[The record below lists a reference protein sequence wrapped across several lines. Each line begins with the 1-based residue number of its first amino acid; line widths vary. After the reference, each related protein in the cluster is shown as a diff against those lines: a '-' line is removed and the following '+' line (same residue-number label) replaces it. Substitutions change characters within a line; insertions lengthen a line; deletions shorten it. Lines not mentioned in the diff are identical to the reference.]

1 MGETQNPAPVTA
13 VVVPVDPR
21 DRRQSSRARISK
33 PVCVRPSDTTHQEE
47 VQTTLNASHD
57 GLYFTTS
64 AKHYFVGMRV
74 RVIFPYAPTDL
85 GNSEYF
91 AEIVR
96 MERVAV
102 DRLGIGVRFVLR

>member
-1 MGETQNPAPVTA
+1 MAETQNPAALSA
-13 VVVPVDPR
+13 VVVSVDPQN
-21 DRRQSSRARISK
+21 RRQSPRVTISK
-33 PVCVRPSDTTHQEE
+33 PVRVRPSDTAYQEE
-47 VQTTLNASHD
+47 VQTTLNTSRD
-57 GLYFTTS
+57 GLYFITT

-74 RVIFPYAPTDL
+74 RVIFPYTPTEL
-85 GNSEYF
+85 SNSEYF

>member
-1 MGETQNPAPVTA
+1 MGQTENPAGLTA

-21 DRRQSSRARISK
+21 DRRHSQRARISK
-33 PVCVRPSDTTHQEE
+33 PVRVRPSDATCQEE
-47 VQTTLNASHD
+47 VQTTLNASRD

-74 RVIFPYAPTDL
+74 RVIFPYAPADL
-85 GNSEYF
+85 CNSEYF